1 MCRCTSAEAMVLK
14 TKVHC
19 LYKNRITS
27 EYNPYGT
34 SNQEFRTV
42 VKFGQL
48 KFLLPVTQFL
58 QDKCL
63 VKSLLSVKRFHKNAD
78 AASQSC
84 NSIPCSTP
92 VLVVN
97 NITTQHYQTTL
108 PNNITKQHYQTTLPH
123 NITTQHYHTTLP
135 HNITK
140 QHHHTTS
147 QHNIAR
153 QHHTNHQNH
162 HPHHHPFH
170 LLLERLLSFSAC
182 LE

>member
-1 MCRCTSAEAMVLK
+1 MCRCTIAEAMVLK

-27 EYNPYGT
+27 ENNPYGP

-78 AASQSC
+78 AAS
-84 NSIPCSTP
+84 
-92 VLVVN
+92 
-97 NITTQHYQTTL
+97 
-108 PNNITKQHYQTTLPH
+108 
-123 NITTQHYHTTLP
+123 
-135 HNITK
+135 
-140 QHHHTTS
+140 
-147 QHNIAR
+147 
-153 QHHTNHQNH
+153 
-162 HPHHHPFH
+162 
-170 LLLERLLSFSAC
+170 
-182 LE
+182 